1 MRLLLIGHDAN
12 RAGAQ
17 LVLLYLMRLLK
28 ADGIA
33 MHLLLGEGGPLE
45 ADYRALAPVTIW
57 PQTNGHLVSPNADK
71 VLGKL
76 GLWHRQAN
84 RRDRRHQRTIAQ
96 ELKLGQVDAV
106 LVNTVSGAQ
115 WLRQLPLADNV
126 PVIAYLHELTMSVQL
141 YTRPDDLRYLF
152 SRAQHLLTVSEATA
166 QFYESRFQ
174 VPADRISLFTLIDV
188 DTIRQRVAEASQPN
202 SHGRPLLDVPA
213 DAVVVGG
220 CGNAEWRKGNDLF
233 VALARMVNQ
242 LPGAPVYFVWVG
254 MPPSTL
260 RDDLW
265 HDVEKAGL
273 TDHVR
278 FIEPTSDVLRY
289 MARFDVF
296 LLCSREDP
304 YPLVVLEAGAS
315 QLPVVCFAG
324 AGGAPEL
331 IEDDG
336 GAVVPYL
343 DLNAMAAALRQLAND
358 PARRQQQGHR
368 LSQKIDQRHNSR
380 RSIDQLLS
388 LLNQLTTA

>member
-28 ADGIA
+28 ADGID

-45 ADYRALAPVTIW
+45 AEYRAQAPVTIW

-76 GLWHRQAN
+76 GLWQQQAD
-84 RRDRRHQRTIAQ
+84 RRDRRQQRMIAR
-96 ELKLGQVDAV
+96 ELQLNQVDAV
-106 LVNTVSGAQ
+106 LVNTVSGAR
-115 WLRQLPLADNV
+115 WLRQLSVPEHV

-141 YTRPDDLRYLF
+141 YTHPDDLRYLF
-152 SRAQHLLTVSEATA
+152 DRAQHLLTVSEATA
-166 QFYESRFQ
+166 KFYETRFN

-188 DTIRQRVAEASQPN
+188 DMIRQRVAEASKPT
-202 SHGRPLLDVPA
+202 SAPLLDVPA
-213 DAVVVGG
+213 DAVVIGG

-242 LPGAPVYFVWVG
+242 LPGIPVYFVWVG
-254 MPPSTL
+254 MPPSSL

-273 TDHVR
+273 TDLVW

-331 IEDDG
+331 IEVDG

-343 DLNAMAAALRQLAND
+343 DLNAMAAALRQLADD
-358 PARRQQQGHR
+358 PARRQQLGHR
-368 LSQKIDQRHNSR
+368 LGQKIDQRHNSR
-380 RSIDQLLS
+380 RSIDQLLR